1 MSHATPAL
9 LCAHVM
15 RARTVRGLWLAL
27 LVSLATCGAEAGAT
41 DPLPSWN
48 DGAAKSAMVKLVSG
62 ARVSP
67 RPAERVAEHWT
78 VVGVKQDRKRV
89 CAFDAR

>member
-27 LVSLATCGAEAGAT
+27 LVSLATCGAAAGAA

-48 DGAAKSAMVKLVSG
+48 DGAAKSAIVKLVSG
-62 ARVSP
+62 APGVTAS
-67 RPAERVAEHWT
+67 AERVAKHGT
-78 VVGVKQDRKRV
+78 VVDVKQDWKRV
-89 CAFDAR
+89 FAFDAR